1 MCRSAQSRLGHNGRH
16 PDVTTARGHGR
27 SPTPAL
33 LLGLIITLATVAAYS
48 WYLSRQITQLSDLQ
62 RDLADRNRRDSL
74 QLLRIQN
81 DLNQL
86 GLAMRDMLDKEASY
100 PLFAWSAQFERIRT
114 DLDDAL
120 RRQEDVSVTR
130 RSPEQR
136 EVLTI
141 AFTQFWDAS
150 DRMFALARA
159 GHDDQARTQVQV
171 SLQARQ
177 AALSSTVAR
186 QLVQNNESEAQTA
199 AQVQDIYAR
208 VQRQVYWFL
217 AAALA
222 AIGATSLYLI
232 HANRRL
238 FAQLAALS
246 DERRGLAQAVI
257 TAREDT
263 LREIAREL
271 HDEFGQV
278 LTAIGSMIKRAARH
292 TDEGSPLRADLRE
305 VGEVAQTALDSVR
318 GLSQTLHPSI
328 LEELG
333 LASTVD
339 WYLTTVER
347 QLGLRVVYE
356 KPAAPLPVDPGVAI
370 HVYRVLQEA
379 LSNVARHSGTTD
391 AIVRLAFRDGALYLE
406 VEDHGSGLPPGA
418 SPHGLGLVAMRERA
432 ELVGGRVTLSR
443 PAAGGTLVSLVV
455 PL

>member
-1 MCRSAQSRLGHNGRH
+1 VPSAS
-16 PDVTTARGHGR
+16 THGR

-33 LLGLIITLATVAAYS
+33 LLGLIITLAVVGANS
-48 WYLSRQITQLSDLQ
+48 WYLSRQITRLSDLQ
-62 RDLADRNRRDSL
+62 RDLADRSRRDSL

-86 GLAMRDMLDKEASY
+86 GLAMRDMLDREGTY
-100 PLFAWSAQFERIRT
+100 PLAAWSAQFDRIRT

-120 RRQEDVSVTR
+120 RQQEEIGVTR
-130 RSPEQR
+130 RTPEQR
-136 EVLTI
+136 ELLGI
-141 AFTQFWDAS
+141 AFKQFWDAA
-150 DRMFALARA
+150 DRVFAQARA
-159 GHDDQARTQVQV
+159 GQEEAARTQVQV

-186 QLVQNNESEAQTA
+186 QLVQNNENEAQTA
-199 AQVQDIYAR
+199 AQVQEIYAQ
-208 VQRQVYWFL
+208 VQRQAYLFL

-232 HANRRL
+232 HANRQL
-238 FAQLAALS
+238 FARLAALS
-246 DERRGLAQAVI
+246 EERRGLAQALI
-257 TAREDT
+257 TTREDT

-278 LTAIGSMIKRAARH
+278 LTAIGSMIKRAGRH
-292 TDEGSPLRADLRE
+292 LDERSPVQADLRE
-305 VGEVAQTALDSVR
+305 VGEVAQAALDSVR

-347 QLGLRVVYE
+347 QLGLRVTYE
-356 KPAAPLPVDPGVAI
+356 KPETAVPVPPAVAI
-370 HVYRVLQEA
+370 QAYRVLQEA
-379 LSNVARHSGTTD
+379 LSNVARHAGTGE
-391 AIVRLAFRDGALYLE
+391 AIVRLAFRNGALHLAI
-406 VEDHGSGLPPGA
+406 EDHGPGLPAESG
-418 SPHGLGLVAMRERA
+418 SRGLGLVAMRERA
-432 ELVGGRVTLSR
+432 ELVGGSVTWSR
-443 PAAGGTLVSLVV
+443 PPAGGTLVSLVV

>member
-1 MCRSAQSRLGHNGRH
+1 VPSAS
-16 PDVTTARGHGR
+16 THGR

-33 LLGLIITLATVAAYS
+33 LLGLIITLAVVGANS
-48 WYLSRQITQLSDLQ
+48 WYLSRQITRLSDLQ

-86 GLAMRDMLDKEASY
+86 GLAMRDMLDRERTY
-100 PLFAWSAQFERIRT
+100 PLAAWSAQFDRIRT

-120 RRQEDVSVTR
+120 RQQEEIGVTR
-130 RSPEQR
+130 RTPEQR
-136 EVLTI
+136 ELLGI
-141 AFTQFWDAS
+141 AFQQFWDAA
-150 DRMFALARA
+150 DRVFAQARA
-159 GHDDQARTQVQV
+159 GQEEAARTQVQV

-186 QLVQNNESEAQTA
+186 QLVQNNENEAQTA
-199 AQVQDIYAR
+199 AQVQEIYAQ
-208 VQRQVYWFL
+208 VQRQAYLFL

-232 HANRRL
+232 HANRQL
-238 FAQLAALS
+238 FARLAALS
-246 DERRGLAQAVI
+246 EERRGLAQALI
-257 TAREDT
+257 TTREDT

-278 LTAIGSMIKRAARH
+278 LTAIGSMITRAGRH
-292 TDEGSPLRADLRE
+292 LDERSPVQADLRE
-305 VGEVAQTALDSVR
+305 VGEVAQAALDSVR

-347 QLGLRVVYE
+347 QLGLRVTYE
-356 KPAAPLPVDPGVAI
+356 KPDTAVPVPPAVAI
-370 HVYRVLQEA
+370 QAYRVLQEA
-379 LSNVARHSGTTD
+379 LSNVARHAGT
-391 AIVRLAFRDGALYLE
+391 G
-406 VEDHGSGLPPGA
+406 
-418 SPHGLGLVAMRERA
+418 
-432 ELVGGRVTLSR
+432 
-443 PAAGGTLVSLVV
+443 
-455 PL
+455 

>member
-1 MCRSAQSRLGHNGRH
+1 MGRRGIID
-16 PDVTTARGHGR
+16 PRPVTTAPTHTR

-33 LLGLIITLATVAAYS
+33 LLGLILTLAVVAGSS
-48 WYLSRQITQLSDLQ
+48 WYLSRQITRLSDLQ
-62 RDLADRNRRDSL
+62 RDLADRNRSDSL

-86 GLAMRDMLDKEASY
+86 GLAMRDMLDREGSY
-100 PLFAWSAQFERIRT
+100 PLAAWAAQFDRIRT

-120 RRQEDVSVTR
+120 RQQEEISVTR
-130 RSPEQR
+130 RTPEQR
-136 EVLTI
+136 EVLGI
-141 AFTQFWDAS
+141 AVTQFWDAS

-159 GHDDQARTQVQV
+159 GREDEARTQVQV

-186 QLVQNNESEAQTA
+186 QLVQNNENEAQTA
-199 AQVQDIYAR
+199 AQVQEIYAQ

-238 FAQLAALS
+238 FARLAALS
-246 DERRGLAQAVI
+246 DERRSLAQALI
-257 TAREDT
+257 TTREDT

-278 LTAIGSMIKRAARH
+278 LTAIGSMINRAARH
-292 TDEGSPLRADLRE
+292 LDAASPLRGDLRE

-347 QLGLRVVYE
+347 QLGLRVTYE
-356 KPAAPLPVDPGVAI
+356 KPATVVPVRPDVAI
-370 HVYRVLQEA
+370 QAYRVLQEA
-379 LSNVARHSGTTD
+379 LSNVARHSGTTE
-391 AIVRLAFRDGALYLE
+391 AVVRLAFKSGALHLE
-406 VEDHGSGLPPGA
+406 VEDRGPGLPAEPG
-418 SPHGLGLVAMRERA
+418 SRGLGLVAMRERA
-432 ELVGGRVTLSR
+432 ELVGGTVTWSR
-443 PAAGGTLVSLVV
+443 PPNGGTLVSLVV